1 MNAKLAVSDFIV
13 KRQKEL
19 GLPNADL
26 ANALNYDNHNVITM
40 IRKGRARVPL
50 HQIMSLASVLKVDSI
65 WFFKLVMSEYKPE
78 TLEVIEQCLG
88 SLVTQ
93 NERRLLAVWRA
104 NTSDCDP
111 EITDEL
117 KKGMTELLKLKGSL
131 K

>member
-1 MNAKLAVSDFIV
+1 MKVNIKVSDFII

-19 GLPNADL
+19 ELPNTDL
-26 ANALNYDNHNVITM
+26 ANALGYDNQNVIAM
-40 IRKGRARVPL
+40 IRKGRVRVPL
-50 HQIMSLASVLKVDSI
+50 HQIMSLASVLQVDSI

-78 TLEVIEQCLG
+78 ALEAIEQCFG

-93 NERRLLAVWRA
+93 NERRLLEVWRA
-104 NTSDCDP
+104 NTDGNDP

-117 KKGMTELLKLKGSL
+117 KKGMTELIKLKDSL